1 MAKALCSAM
10 RKENF
15 PLSESEEALL
25 GRMQEAL
32 GLTEHEFLDLLVLL
46 SRLAAAR
53 FPTLDDLQKTFE
65 RV

>member
-1 MAKALCSAM
+1 MARALCSAM

-25 GRMQEAL
+25 ESVQERL
-32 GLTEHEFLDLLVLL
+32 ELTDRELLDLLVLL
-46 SRLAAAR
+46 SRLVTAR

-65 RV
+65 RP